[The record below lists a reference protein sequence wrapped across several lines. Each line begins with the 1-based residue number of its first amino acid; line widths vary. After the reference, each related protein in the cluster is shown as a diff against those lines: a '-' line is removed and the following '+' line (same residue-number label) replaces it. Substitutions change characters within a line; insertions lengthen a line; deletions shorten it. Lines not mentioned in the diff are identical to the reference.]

1 MEQGRLVEEWLLVV
15 VGRPPVAGRG
25 HLAARLR
32 VMGLVGIPEGGG
44 PEAPEEDDEDERGRQ
59 KTESGVVREL
69 ATRIYRSSAEPGGP
83 HPVRLLHR
91 VTSRDRQAFRHVPG
105 CALKSLHGPYNDLN
119 CSSSDASPTSSARV
133 GRAGESCGRPRRGDP
148 LSDPA
153 RTCPRPDRF
162 VYNWSTK
169 FDRPRGQQ
177 VSGRDAYSRPH
188 RRLD

>member
-69 ATRIYRSSAEPGGP
+69 ATRIYRSSAAPGGP

-105 CALKSLHGPYNDLN
+105 CRLLRDLPSGVKKIGSVRLQADSCRVRLKPDTTNDVRVEELTRSL
-119 CSSSDASPTSSARV
+119 
-133 GRAGESCGRPRRGDP
+133 
-148 LSDPA
+148 
-153 RTCPRPDRF
+153 
-162 VYNWSTK
+162 
-169 FDRPRGQQ
+169 
-177 VSGRDAYSRPH
+177 
-188 RRLD
+188 